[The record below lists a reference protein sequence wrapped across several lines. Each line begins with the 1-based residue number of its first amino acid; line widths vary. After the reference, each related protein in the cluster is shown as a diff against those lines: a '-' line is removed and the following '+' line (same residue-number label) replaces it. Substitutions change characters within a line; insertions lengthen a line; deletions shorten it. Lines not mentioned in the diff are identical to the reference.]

1 MHIPPEFQSILDQDG
16 VSLESEG
23 VADIALPPSA
33 ARRALDVLRSAKI
46 AVTGG
51 EVWCR
56 SGNRFTPT
64 YDIWNVEKA
73 DYSTVDEYVRD
84 SLEVAGK
91 QVDKYMSLQDGFFIA
106 LGI

>member
-1 MHIPPEFQSILDQDG
+1 MHIPLEFQSILDQDG
-16 VSLESEG
+16 VSLKSEG
-23 VADIALPPSA
+23 VADIALPPGA
-33 ARRALDVLRSAKI
+33 ARRALDVLRAAKI

-56 SGNRFTPT
+56 RGDRFTPT
-64 YDIWNVEKA
+64 YDIWNVESA

-84 SLEVAGK
+84 SLEVADK
-91 QVDKYMSLQDGFFIA
+91 QVNKYMSLQEGFFIA